1 VLSPSLLD
9 GNGCKFSFE
18 LPIRSLKTKT
28 EEIVAVSETINI
40 IWANLSLVKR
50 VPISQ
55 VSVFLDN
62 HPGSLSQVMSQL
74 DNSKIRIF
82 AMSIADAGEFGLV
95 RMITEDPERA
105 SKLLEDADFNLAKSR
120 KNTEVIAIQIT
131 DSNKI
136 SLITRILGENGLNI
150 EYAYSSAVHV
160 EGTIALIA
168 RVNDVAKA
176 EAILRASNVV
186 TMSLA
191 EIKQFF

>member
-1 VLSPSLLD
+1 L
-9 GNGCKFSFE
+9 
-18 LPIRSLKTKT
+18 I
-28 EEIVAVSETINI
+28 
-40 IWANLSLVKR
+40 LVDH
-50 VPISQ
+50 VPIPQ

-74 DNSKIRIF
+74 DDSKIRIF

-105 SKLLEDADFNLAKSR
+105 SKLLEEADFNLAKSR

-131 DSNKI
+131 EINKI
-136 SLITRILGENGLNI
+136 SVITRILGESGLNI

-160 EGTIALIA
+160 GGKIALIA
-168 RVNDVAKA
+168 RVNDIVKA
-176 EAILRASNVV
+176 EAVLSANKVA